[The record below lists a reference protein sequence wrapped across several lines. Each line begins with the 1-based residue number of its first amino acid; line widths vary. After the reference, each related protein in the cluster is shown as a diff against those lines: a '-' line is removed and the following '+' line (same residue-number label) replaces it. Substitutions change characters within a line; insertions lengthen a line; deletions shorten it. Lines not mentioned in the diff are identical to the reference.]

1 VMGHHNHNHITHLE
15 VLRIHMQLVTVQLT
29 ETCKGALEVVEVFQA
44 ITKGINHLLAMRLH
58 FSIAHNSRCRGQ
70 VPKGIKEHLGPW
82 VDNQQ
87 PEGGLSTNFCCI
99 HLAPGSTNGI
109 LLPITQ
115 MHHCVFLGG
124 VASKHKCVRSK
135 CKQQLAL
142 LCPLCPAL
150 TPRELILSALIL

>member
-44 ITKGINHLLAMRLH
+44 ITKGINHLLAMCLH

-70 VPKGIKEHLGPW
+70 VPKGVKEPLGPW

-87 PEGGLSTNFCCI
+87 PEGGLSTNICCI

-109 LLPITQ
+109 LLRITQ
-115 MHHCVFLGG
+115 MHHCVFWGGSPIFSSCSLGQKAFCMRWTAG
-124 VASKHKCVRSK
+124 KIA
-135 CKQQLAL
+135 
-142 LCPLCPAL
+142 
-150 TPRELILSALIL
+150 

>member
-87 PEGGLSTNFCCI
+87 PEGPEGGLTTNFIYI
-99 HLAPGSTNGI
+99 HLAPQDTNGR
-109 LLPITQ
+109 LPILSQ
-115 MHHCVFLGG
+115 MYYNDVEI
-124 VASKHKCVRSK
+124 RS
-135 CKQQLAL
+135 CY
-142 LCPLCPAL
+142 
-150 TPRELILSALIL
+150 R